1 MPKKW
6 LLLAL
11 FVILAL
17 SVMMYQSNRRY
28 WLPFQFLT
36 AVLNRVYEVK
46 ISVKDAV
53 TSPFHRMFLREE
65 ENNRLKAE
73 LSKLLQEQQQCR
85 ETSLENQRLKDI
97 LSLRERDHRYVT
109 AARVIA
115 KSTDHWSNT
124 VIIDKGSSDG
134 VAKEM
139 IAVTDRGLTG
149 KISDISRSFSHL
161 LLLTDI
167 NFSVAARL
175 QDSRIEGIV
184 SGTGFR
190 KCHMKYVPAEE
201 EVKKGAIVITSG
213 LDSLF
218 PPGIPIGYVSDVDK
232 KNVGIFQEIEVLPFV
247 NNIKLEIVAIIKK
260 E

>member
-28 WLPFQFLT
+28 WLPFQFLNI
-36 AVLNRVYEVK
+36 VLNRVYEIK

-85 ETSLENQRLKDI
+85 ETSLENQRLKNI
-97 LSLRERDHRYVT
+97 LSLRERDYRYVT

-115 KSTDHWSNT
+115 KSTDQWSNT
-124 VIIDKGSSDG
+124 VIIDKGTSDG
-134 VAKEM
+134 VAEEM
-139 IAVTDRGLTG
+139 VVITDRGLAG
-149 KISDISRSFSHL
+149 KISDSSPSFSHL

-167 NFSVAARL
+167 NFSGAARL
-175 QDSRIEGIV
+175 QGSRIEGIV

-190 KCHMKYVPAEE
+190 KCHLKYVPAGE

-218 PPGIPIGYVSDVDK
+218 PPGIPIGYVSDVNK
-232 KNVGIFQEIEVLPFV
+232 KNAGIFHDIEVFPFV
-247 NNIKLEIVAIIKK
+247 NDRKLEIVAIIKK

>member
-6 LLLAL
+6 LLLSL

-17 SVMMYQSNRRY
+17 SVMMYQSNRRH
-28 WLPFQFLT
+28 WLPFQFLNT
-36 AVLNRVYEVK
+36 VLHRVYEIKV
-46 ISVKDAV
+46 SAKDAI
-53 TSPFHRMFLREE
+53 TTPFHRMFLREE

-73 LSKLLQEQQQCR
+73 LSRLLQEQQQYR
-85 ETSLENQRLKDI
+85 ETILENQRLKDI
-97 LSLRERDHRYVT
+97 LSLKERDYRYVT

-115 KSTDHWSNT
+115 KSTDQWSNT
-124 VIIDKGSSDG
+124 VIIDKGMSDG
-134 VAKEM
+134 VANEM

-149 KISDISRSFSHL
+149 KIFDTSRSFSHL

-167 NFSVAARL
+167 NFSVAAIL
-175 QDSRIEGIV
+175 QESRVEGIV

-218 PPGIPIGYVSDVDK
+218 PPGIPIGYVSDVNN
-232 KNVGIFQEIEVLPFV
+232 KNVGIFHDIEVLPFV
-247 NNIKLEIVAIIKK
+247 NNRKLEIVAVIKK

>member
-6 LLLAL
+6 LLLSL

-17 SVMMYQSNRRY
+17 SIMMYQSNRRY
-28 WLPFQFLT
+28 WLPFQFLNT
-36 AVLNRVYEVK
+36 ALNRVHEMK

-53 TSPFHRMFLREE
+53 TSPLHRMFLREE
-65 ENNRLKAE
+65 ENIRLKAE
-73 LSKLLQEQQQCR
+73 LSKLLQEQRSCR
-85 ETSLENQRLKDI
+85 ETILENRKLKDI
-97 LSLRERDHRYVT
+97 LSLREREYRYVT
-109 AARVIA
+109 AARIIA
-115 KSTDHWSNT
+115 KSTDQWSNT
-124 VIIDKGSSDG
+124 VIIDKGTADG

-139 IAVTDRGLTG
+139 VGVTDRGLAG
-149 KISDISRSFSHL
+149 KISVTSRSFSHL

-175 QDSRIEGIV
+175 QESRIEGIV

-218 PPGIPIGYVSDVDK
+218 PPGIPIGYVSDVNK
-232 KNVGIFQEIEVLPFV
+232 KNAGIFQDIEVLPFV
-247 NNIKLEIVAIIKK
+247 DNIQLEIVAIIKK

>member
-6 LLLAL
+6 LLLSL

-28 WLPFQFLT
+28 WLPFQFLNT
-36 AVLNRVYEVK
+36 VLNRVYEIK
-46 ISVKDAV
+46 ISAKDAI

-73 LSKLLQEQQQCR
+73 LSKLLQEQRQCR
-85 ETSLENQRLKDI
+85 ETILENQRLKDI
-97 LSLRERDHRYVT
+97 LSLKERDYRYVT

-115 KSTDHWSNT
+115 KSTDQWSNT
-124 VIIDKGSSDG
+124 VIIDKGMSDG

-139 IAVTDRGLTG
+139 IVVTDRGLTG
-149 KISDISRSFSHL
+149 KISDISHSFSHL

-175 QDSRIEGIV
+175 QESRIEGIV

-218 PPGIPIGYVSDVDK
+218 PPGIPIGYVSDVNK
-232 KNVGIFQEIEVLPFV
+232 KNVGIFQDIEVLPFV

>member
-6 LLLAL
+6 LLLSL

-17 SVMMYQSNRRY
+17 SIMMYQSNRRY
-28 WLPFQFLT
+28 WLPFQFLNST
-36 AVLNRVYEVK
+36 LNRVHEIK

-53 TSPFHRMFLREE
+53 TSPLHRMFLREE
-65 ENNRLKAE
+65 ENIRLKAE
-73 LSKLLQEQQQCR
+73 LSKLLQEQRHCQQ
-85 ETSLENQRLKDI
+85 TIFENRTLKDM
-97 LSLRERDHRYVT
+97 LSLKERDYRYVT
-109 AARVIA
+109 AARIIA
-115 KSTDHWSNT
+115 KSTDQWSNT
-124 VIIDKGSSDG
+124 VVIDKGTSDG

-139 IAVTDRGLTG
+139 IVVTDRGLAG
-149 KISDISRSFSHL
+149 KISDASRSFSHL

-175 QDSRIEGIV
+175 QENRLEGIV

-201 EVKKGAIVITSG
+201 EVKKGAMVITSG

-218 PPGIPIGYVSDVDK
+218 PPGIPIGYVSDVNK
-232 KNVGIFQEIEVLPFV
+232 KNAGIFQDIEVLPYV
-247 NNIKLEIVAIIKK
+247 DNIKLEIVAIITK

>member
-6 LLLAL
+6 LLLSL

-28 WLPFQFLT
+28 WLPFQFLNT
-36 AVLNRVYEVK
+36 VLQRVYEIKV
-46 ISVKDAV
+46 SAKDAI
-53 TSPFHRMFLREE
+53 TSPFHRMFLREK

-73 LSKLLQEQQQCR
+73 LSRLLQEQQQCR
-85 ETSLENQRLKDI
+85 ETILENQRLKDI
-97 LSLRERDHRYVT
+97 LSLRERDYRYVT
-109 AARVIA
+109 AARIIA
-115 KSTDHWSNT
+115 KSTDQWSNT
-124 VIIDKGSSDG
+124 VSIDKGMSDG
-134 VAKEM
+134 VAREM
-139 IAVTDRGLTG
+139 IVVTDSGLAG
-149 KISDISRSFSHL
+149 KISDISHSFSHI

-175 QDSRIEGIV
+175 EESRVEGII

-201 EVKKGAIVITSG
+201 EVKKGARVITSG

-218 PPGIPIGYVSDVDK
+218 PAGIPIGYVSDVNK
-232 KNVGIFQEIEVLPFV
+232 KNAGIFQDIEVLPYV
-247 NNIKLEIVAIIKK
+247 DNIKLEIVAIIAK

>member
-6 LLLAL
+6 LLLSL
-11 FVILAL
+11 FVIVAL
-17 SVMMYQSNRRY
+17 SIMMYQSNRRY
-28 WLPFQFLT
+28 WHPFQFLNT
-36 AVLNRVYEVK
+36 VLHRVYEIKV
-46 ISVKDAV
+46 SAKDSI

-73 LSKLLQEQQQCR
+73 LSRLLQERQQCR
-85 ETSLENQRLKDI
+85 ETLLENQRMKDI
-97 LSLRERDHRYVT
+97 LSLKERDYRYVT

-115 KSTDHWSNT
+115 KSTDQWSNS
-124 VIIDKGSSDG
+124 VILDKGMSDG

-139 IAVTDRGLTG
+139 IVVTDRGLTG

-175 QDSRIEGIV
+175 QESRVEGIV

-218 PPGIPIGYVSDVDK
+218 PPGIPIGYVSDVNK
-232 KNVGIFQEIEVLPFV
+232 KNVGIFQDIEVLPFV
-247 NNIKLEIVAIIKK
+247 NNIKLEIVAVIKK

>member
-6 LLLAL
+6 LLLSF

-17 SVMMYQSNRRY
+17 SIMMYQSNRRY
-28 WLPFQFLT
+28 WLPFQFLN
-36 AVLNRVYEVK
+36 AALNRAHAIK
-46 ISVKDAV
+46 ISAKDAII
-53 TSPFHRMFLREE
+53 SPFHRMFLREE
-65 ENNRLKAE
+65 ENIRLKTE
-73 LSKLLQEQQQCR
+73 RSKLLKEQRQYR
-85 ETSLENQRLKDI
+85 ETTLENEKLRDI
-97 LSLRERDHRYVT
+97 LSLREREHRFVT
-109 AARVIA
+109 AARIIA
-115 KSTDHWSNT
+115 KSTDQWSNT
-124 VIIDKGSSDG
+124 VVIDKGTSDG

-139 IAVTDRGLTG
+139 IVVTDKGLAG
-149 KISDISRSFSHL
+149 KISDSSHSFSHL

-175 QDSRIEGIV
+175 QESRTEGIV

-218 PPGIPIGYVSDVDK
+218 PPGIPIGYVSDVNK
-232 KNVGIFQEIEVLPFV
+232 KNAGIFQDIEVLPYV
-247 NNIKLEIVAIIKK
+247 DNIKLEIVAIITK

>member
-6 LLLAL
+6 LLLSL
-11 FVILAL
+11 FVILVL
-17 SVMMYQSNRRY
+17 SIMMYQSNRRY
-28 WLPFQFLT
+28 WLPFQFLNST
-36 AVLNRVYEVK
+36 LNRVHEIK
-46 ISVKDAV
+46 ISVKDAI

-65 ENNRLKAE
+65 ENIRLKTE
-73 LSKLLQEQQQCR
+73 LSKLLQEQRRCR
-85 ETSLENQRLKDI
+85 ETILENRKLKDI
-97 LSLRERDHRYVT
+97 LSLKERDYRYVT

-115 KSTDHWSNT
+115 KSTDQWSNT
-124 VIIDKGSSDG
+124 VIIDKGISDG
-134 VAKEM
+134 VAREM
-139 IAVTDRGLTG
+139 IVVTDSGLAG
-149 KISDISRSFSHL
+149 KISDVSHSFSHI

-175 QDSRIEGIV
+175 EESRVEGII

-201 EVKKGAIVITSG
+201 EVKKGARVITSG

-218 PPGIPIGYVSDVDK
+218 PAGIPIGYVSDVNK
-232 KNVGIFQEIEVLPFV
+232 KNAGIFQDIEVLPYV
-247 NNIKLEIVAIIKK
+247 DNIKLEIVAIIAK

>member
-6 LLLAL
+6 LLLSL

-17 SVMMYQSNRRY
+17 SIMMYQSNRRY
-28 WLPFQFLT
+28 WLPFQFLNT
-36 AVLNRVYEVK
+36 ALNRVHEIK

-53 TSPFHRMFLREE
+53 TSPLHRMFLREE
-65 ENNRLKAE
+65 ENIRLKAE
-73 LSKLLQEQQQCR
+73 LSKLLQEQRHCQQ
-85 ETSLENQRLKDI
+85 TIFENRTLKDM
-97 LSLRERDHRYVT
+97 LSLKERDYRYVT
-109 AARVIA
+109 AARIIA
-115 KSTDHWSNT
+115 KSTDQWSNT
-124 VIIDKGSSDG
+124 VIIDKGISDG
-134 VAKEM
+134 VAREM
-139 IAVTDRGLTG
+139 IVVTDSGLAG
-149 KISDISRSFSHL
+149 KISDVSHSFSHI

-175 QDSRIEGIV
+175 QENRLEGIV

-201 EVKKGAIVITSG
+201 EVKKGAMVITSG

-218 PPGIPIGYVSDVDK
+218 PPGIPIGYVSDVNK
-232 KNVGIFQEIEVLPFV
+232 KNAGIFQDIEVLPYV
-247 NNIKLEIVAIIKK
+247 DNIKLEIVAIITK

>member
-11 FVILAL
+11 FVIL
-17 SVMMYQSNRRY
+17 SVSIMMYQSNRRY
-28 WLPFQFLT
+28 WLPFQFLNT
-36 AVLNRVYEVK
+36 ALHRIYEIKVAA
-46 ISVKDAV
+46 KDAV

-73 LSKLLQEQQQCR
+73 LSRLLREQQRYR
-85 ETSLENQRLKDI
+85 ETILENQRLKDI
-97 LSLRERDHRYVT
+97 LSLKENDHRYVT
-109 AARVIA
+109 TARIIA

-124 VIIDKGSSDG
+124 VVIDKGMSDG
-134 VAKEM
+134 VATEM
-139 IAVTDRGLTG
+139 IATTEKGLAG
-149 KISDISRSFSHL
+149 KISDISPSSSQL

-175 QDSRIEGIV
+175 QESRVEGIV

-190 KCHMKYVPAEE
+190 KCHMKYVPADE
-201 EVKKGAIVITSG
+201 EVTKGAIVITSG

-218 PPGIPIGYVSDVDK
+218 PPGIPIGYVSAVNK
-232 KNVGIFQEIEVLPFV
+232 KNAGIFQDIEVLPFV
-247 NNIKLEIVAIIKK
+247 NNIKLETVALIEK